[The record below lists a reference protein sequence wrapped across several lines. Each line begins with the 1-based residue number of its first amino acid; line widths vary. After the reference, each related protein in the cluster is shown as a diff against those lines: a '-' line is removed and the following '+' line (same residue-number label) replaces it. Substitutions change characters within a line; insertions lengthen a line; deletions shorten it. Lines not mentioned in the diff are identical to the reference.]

1 MSYNEAIPVV
11 NVAGN
16 GGGNSFLG
24 GDGLAAIIIIALLFG
39 WGRGGY
45 GNGSGDGGSG
55 AAAGYVLTSDFANI
69 ERKIDGVNSGLCDGF
84 YAQAQLI
91 NGVTQSMGNGFMSA
105 ELSRANQQ
113 AALVQQMNAMQMQA
127 QECCCENRAAIA
139 QVRYDM
145 ATQAC
150 DTRNTVQTSTRD
162 VIDALNAG
170 FRGIDQRLTMQELAA
185 KDARIA
191 EQDRQLF
198 MATLAGSQAAQT
210 DSLKSYVNNQFAYYN
225 PRPVPSFSVPAP
237 FQYTGCGNG
246 YGTCGY

>member
-11 NVAGN
+11 DVAGT
-16 GGGNSFLG
+16 GGNHSFLG

-39 WGRGGY
+39 WGRNGY
-45 GNGSGDGGSG
+45 GNGGGDGGSG
-55 AAAGYVLTSDFANI
+55 AAAGYVLTSDVANI

-113 AALVQQMNAMQMQA
+113 AALMQQLYGMQRA
-127 QECCCENRAAIA
+127 ADNCCCENRAAIA

-150 DTRNTVQTSTRD
+150 DTRNTVQVAARD
-162 VIDALNAG
+162 IIDNQNAG
-170 FRGIDQRLTMQELAA
+170 TRAVLDFLTSSRLRDLEAENSTLKLAA
-185 KDARIA
+185 
-191 EQDRQLF
+191 
-198 MATLAGSQAAQT
+198 SQAAQNDT
-210 DSLKSYVNNQFAYYN
+210 LKTYMSGQFAYYN

-246 YGTCGY
+246 YGNCGC